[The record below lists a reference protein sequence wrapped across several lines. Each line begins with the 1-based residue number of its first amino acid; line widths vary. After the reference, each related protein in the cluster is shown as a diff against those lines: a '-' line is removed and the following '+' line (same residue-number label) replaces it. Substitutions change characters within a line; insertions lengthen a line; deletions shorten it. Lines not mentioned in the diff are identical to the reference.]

1 MRAGATR
8 LLLQCMADLYSHPWV
23 AAAAAAGADTSVVRL
38 PMRSIGSVRASNMS
52 HLAQR
57 RQRRRCLDAAD
68 STRSTNTNAAADALS
83 HDHNTPL
90 ERDS

>member
-38 PMRSIGSVRASNMS
+38 PMRSIGPVRASNMRVPPGTTTTATTMS
-52 HLAQR
+52 
-57 RQRRRCLDAAD
+57 
-68 STRSTNTNAAADALS
+68 
-83 HDHNTPL
+83 
-90 ERDS
+90 